1 MRLAN
6 GGVLAVEDLA
16 VDAGPPCPECGA
28 VMVETDRLAT
38 EDGAVFTRY
47 ACAREDCTGQWMS
60 KKVLR
65 MRSLR

>member
-6 GGVLAVEDLA
+6 GGVWAGEDLA
-16 VDAGPPCPECGA
+16 VDAGQLCPQCGA
-28 VMVETDRLAT
+28 MMVEIDRLTT

-65 MRSLR
+65 MRSLG